1 MQLLKTSLVSKF
13 LPCPTCRLPVWVL
26 CPFLLSLLALH
37 VGGPVLNV
45 TQGPPEGADQHPS
58 LQPLLLFLYG
68 PGSAS
73 LPFSIIHSLFL
84 HPLKADCGLIV
95 RQAGLLASLVALRPW
110 TRGKEPREGGQVMG
124 VRTCDVHRQG
134 KASRASLALG
144 GNHERI

>member
-26 CPFLLSLLALH
+26 CPFLPSLLALH
-37 VGGPVLNV
+37 VGGASFKCHPR
-45 TQGPPEGADQHPS
+45 TSRRCRPHPS

-73 LPFSIIHSLFL
+73 LPFSIIRSLFL

-110 TRGKEPREGGQVMG
+110 TRGKEPREGGQVTG

-134 KASRASLALG
+134 KASKASLALG